1 MERLLV
7 LAMDALPSP
16 ESGIFLVA
24 RYFSGETHCARDVQ
38 ESRVMEPRARLAR
51 VVSLGAAAL
60 AVVALSSACGS
71 AHGEGF
77 HDDPPATPA
86 ASGADAAGGADGS
99 TPLLGPAIEG
109 GAPGCGTTISG
120 TVYDPAGRNPL
131 YGVAVY
137 VPKST
142 PAALPSGAACNS
154 CSELY
159 TGEPVAAAITDA
171 AGKFT
176 MNGVPGSGKTPLV
189 LQVGKWRKQL
199 VVDVT
204 ACKDNPLPDRSL
216 TLPKNH
222 TEGDIPN
229 IAITTGQADTL
240 ECLLRRVG
248 IDAAEYV
255 PGAGGAGRIHIFQG
269 TGWTA
274 GPGPNT
280 QPAAPDPMTVLW
292 DASAHMMPY
301 DMVLMSCLGDEPG
314 PALVGLSDTNR
325 QALYDYA
332 AAGGRVFASHFHY
345 AWFNAGPF
353 GGANLASWSAG
364 ANNIGTVNASIAAT
378 LPNGQP
384 FPKGIALK
392 AWLGNVGALQGGEL
406 TIQEARRNAT
416 VSAANPA
423 SQPWI
428 VADTGPTQYLSFDT
442 PIGAAP
448 DKVCG
453 RVVFSDLHVG
463 GASGDYGGNPKGAT
477 TPAGCAANDL
487 SPQEKA
493 LEFMLFDLSSC
504 VTPNSVPPPP
514 PPVVK

>member
-1 MERLLV
+1 MKTSRGIRS
-7 LAMDALPSP
+7 LAS
-16 ESGIFLVA
+16 V
-24 RYFSGETHCARDVQ
+24 
-38 ESRVMEPRARLAR
+38 
-51 VVSLGAAAL
+51 AAAATL
-60 AVVALSSACGS
+60 ALALSAGCGS
-71 AHGEGF
+71 ANKGGGF
-77 HDDPPATPA
+77 SDDP
-86 ASGADAAGGADGS
+86 SGSSGGPGGGADGGGGVEGS
-99 TPLLGPAIEG
+99 TPPLGPEIEG
-109 GAPGCGTTISG
+109 GTPGCGTTISG

-171 AGKFT
+171 AGTFT

-189 LQVGKWRKQL
+189 LQIGKWRKQL
-199 VVDVT
+199 TVDVT
-204 ACKDNPLPDRSL
+204 ACKDNPQPDHSL

-248 IDAAEYV
+248 VDASEYV
-255 PGAGGAGRIHIFQG
+255 PGAGGSGRIHIFQG

-280 QPAAPDPMTVLW
+280 SPGGPDPMNALW
-292 DASAHMMPY
+292 DASASMMPY

-353 GGANLASWSAG
+353 GNANLASWSAG
-364 ANNIGTVNASIAAT
+364 ANNLGTVNASIVGT

-384 FPKGIALK
+384 FPKGAAMK
-392 AWLGNVGALQGGEL
+392 AWLGNVGALQNGEL
-406 TIQEARRNAT
+406 PIQEARNNAT
-416 VSAANPA
+416 VSTANTA

-428 VADTGPTQYLSFDT
+428 VADSGPTQYFSFDT
-442 PIGAAP
+442 PIGVAP
-448 DKVCG
+448 DKAVRARG
-453 RVVFSDLHVG
+453 LQRS
-463 GASGDYGGNPKGAT
+463 ARRRRAPAT
-477 TPAGCAANDL
+477 TA
-487 SPQEKA
+487 E
-493 LEFMLFDLSSC
+493 
-504 VTPNSVPPPP
+504 TPRARRPPPGARP
-514 PPVVK
+514 TICRRRRRRSNSCCSICRRA

>member
-1 MERLLV
+1 MELIQRRRGLASAVV
-7 LAMDALPSP
+7 LA
-16 ESGIFLVA
+16 
-24 RYFSGETHCARDVQ
+24 
-38 ESRVMEPRARLAR
+38 
-51 VVSLGAAAL
+51 LGAI
-60 AVVALSSACGS
+60 ALSAGCGS
-71 AHGEGF
+71 GDKGGGF
-77 HDDPPATPA
+77 SDTPGGSS
-86 ASGADAAGGADGS
+86 SGTANGADGGGGS
-99 TPLLGPAIEG
+99 SSGSPSLGPEVEG
-109 GAPGCGTTISG
+109 GATPGCGTTISG

-154 CSELY
+154 CSELF
-159 TGEPVAAAITDA
+159 TGDPVAAAITDA

-176 MNGVPGSGKTPLV
+176 MNGVPGSGSVPLV

-199 VVDVT
+199 TVNVT
-204 ACKDNPLPDRSL
+204 ACQDNPQADHSL

-222 TEGDIPN
+222 GEGDIPN

-274 GPGPNT
+274 GAGPNT
-280 QPAAPDPMTVLW
+280 SPGAPDPMTALW
-292 DASAHMMPY
+292 DSSAQMMPF

-314 PALVGLSDTNR
+314 PALVGLSSGNR

-353 GGANLASWSAG
+353 GSANLASWSAG
-364 ANNIGTVNASIAAT
+364 ANNLGTVNASIVAT

-384 FPKGIALK
+384 FPKGVAMK
-392 AWLGNVGALQGGEL
+392 TWLGNVGALQSGEL
-406 TIQEARRNAT
+406 PIQEARDNAA
-416 VSAANPA
+416 VSAANAA

-428 VADTGPTQYLSFDT
+428 VADSGPTQYFSFDT

-463 GASGDYGGNPKGAT
+463 GGSGDYGGNPKGAS
-477 TPAGCAANDL
+477 TPSGCAANDL

-504 VTPNSVPPPP
+504 VTPNGVPPAPP
-514 PPVVK
+514 PTVK